1 MVVDDN
7 QGLLTWL
14 EQELKAAGFQP
25 VVFAALQDATQ
36 ALDKIRPDAAVIDVM
51 LPDGNGVHL
60 AVQLRK
66 RFARLPVVVMS
77 GMALHT
83 EEAGDLRQLRLPDA
97 LQAVPRAGRQ
107 ERAAGAAA
115 ARRRRA
121 REVGDD
127 LSLGVHFALTTA
139 PPRCAAGRFEP
150 GQRGT
155 PAGLNGTAPLT
166 ERVGRTLQVRLR
178 CPSPAELRDTT

>member
-1 MVVDDN
+1 VVTWKDGAESLTITPGEGRREPVPTEPIVMVVDDN

-36 ALDKIRPDAAVIDVM
+36 AVEKIRPDAAVIDVM

-66 RFARLPVVVMS
+66 RFSRLPVVVMS

-83 EEAGDLRQLRLPDA
+83 EEAAICDSYGFETLYKPFLSQDLKSVLHA
-97 LQAVPRAGRQ
+97 LLLHGAS
-107 ERAAGAAA
+107 ERAKVAG
-115 ARRRRA
+115 
-121 REVGDD
+121 
-127 LSLGVHFALTTA
+127 S
-139 PPRCAAGRFEP
+139 
-150 GQRGT
+150 
-155 PAGLNGTAPLT
+155 
-166 ERVGRTLQVRLR
+166 
-178 CPSPAELRDTT
+178 